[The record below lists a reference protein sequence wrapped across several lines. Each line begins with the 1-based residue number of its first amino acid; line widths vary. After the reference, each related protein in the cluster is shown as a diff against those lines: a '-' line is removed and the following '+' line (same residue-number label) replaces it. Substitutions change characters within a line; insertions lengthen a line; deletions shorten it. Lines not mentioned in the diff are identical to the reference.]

1 MAQRCHVKVTW
12 ILQPG
17 VLREIQT
24 GREPARNTDSDLYE
38 ICRREKR
45 CLVTLDLDFANV
57 LRFSPEEASGIVVI
71 RAPHNPTISLLEE
84 LISRFLAKTE
94 CLSIESQLW
103 IIEVDR
109 IRVHKSE
116 ENEEP
121 RNPQEAD

>member
-1 MAQRCHVKVTW
+1 
-12 ILQPG
+12 
-17 VLREIQT
+17 
-24 GREPARNTDSDLYE
+24 
-38 ICRREKR
+38 
-45 CLVTLDLDFANV
+45 VTLDLDFANV